1 LVAVQVG
8 ASEAIKAWRP
18 EYFGRAMAALAQRV
32 DATFV
37 LIGTNSEGTAAAQA
51 LTAYR
56 ASGGRGAVID
66 AIGQTTLSQLV
77 ALLQQCRLM
86 ITNDTG
92 PMHLAVGV
100 GTPVIDLSVGH
111 VDFHETGPY
120 GNGHWV
126 IQPELG
132 CAPCGFDQVCAHHAC
147 KDRIVP
153 DEVAQLCVHLLGHG
167 PLPTRISGVRLYQ
180 SSMDGDG
187 LVHYDLRAGH
197 EDESTEWYAR
207 FWRRFWYESF
217 TGLSSNQG
225 QVGPPPDLDVEETRC
240 RRLLTSAADLVTRAE
255 AVANVVRQQPLPV
268 KTLQSLQSELTERRH
283 CAIAEAMGSPAF
295 EPITVAFVR
304 HLHSSEDME
313 IGAMARQQVDA
324 YRTWYRRLMA
334 VMDRLRA
341 CQGVSRRPVKLQMM
355 QPMGSS

>member
-1 LVAVQVG
+1 MTQQVLIINVTRMGDLVQTVPLITRLHHECPGVAVDLLVDRSFASVAALLPGLRHIHAQDFQALTDDTRAMTKDVVSLHREVTGWLGRLAEVRYDRVVNLTFNRRSGLLAAYLGAQDTRGVTATADGVTIVNNPWMAYFADIHRYRLFNRFNLVDLYALGGSGAGPAAPLTLTVDRDAVEWAVRFVKGKAAGHLVAVQVG

-132 CAPCGFDQVCAHHAC
+132 CAPCGF
-147 KDRIVP
+147 
-153 DEVAQLCVHLLGHG
+153 
-167 PLPTRISGVRLYQ
+167 
-180 SSMDGDG
+180 
-187 LVHYDLRAGH
+187 
-197 EDESTEWYAR
+197 
-207 FWRRFWYESF
+207 
-217 TGLSSNQG
+217 
-225 QVGPPPDLDVEETRC
+225 
-240 RRLLTSAADLVTRAE
+240 
-255 AVANVVRQQPLPV
+255 
-268 KTLQSLQSELTERRH
+268 
-283 CAIAEAMGSPAF
+283 
-295 EPITVAFVR
+295 
-304 HLHSSEDME
+304 
-313 IGAMARQQVDA
+313 
-324 YRTWYRRLMA
+324 
-334 VMDRLRA
+334 
-341 CQGVSRRPVKLQMM
+341 
-355 QPMGSS
+355 